1 MQKTL
6 ITLLLFITQT
16 SFVKASDMVLFGND
30 ALILSPSV
38 FVLAENT
45 QAEEV
50 AILSSDLS
58 DGIIATLSWTDNNVD
73 RRAKIEIVNITHSE
87 DKSSVVFVTKQWLP
101 YTLSGEVL
109 SLPVLLTN
117 AKLKF
122 H

>member
-16 SFVKASDMVLFGND
+16 SFVKASDMALFGND

-45 QAEEV
+45 LAEEV

-58 DGIIATLSWTDNNVD
+58 DGIIATLSWTDNNVH

-87 DKSSVVFVTKQWLP
+87 EKSSVVFVTKQWLP

>member
-1 MQKTL
+1 MQKTF
-6 ITLLLFITQT
+6 IALLLFITQT

-73 RRAKIEIVNITHSE
+73 RRAKIEIVNITNSE
-87 DKSSVVFVTKQWLP
+87 EKSSVVIVTKQWLP